1 MFSYKRKYPFSNRTE
16 LLAFLKDNPILVE
29 DPELELAYK
38 NVDKDL
44 EVPTKFLLS
53 FFNLSASVSFVSV
66 SSSV

>member
-44 EVPTKFLLS
+44 EVTTKFLLS
-53 FFNLSASVSFVSV
+53 FL
-66 SSSV
+66 

>member
-1 MFSYKRKYPFSNRTE
+1 MFSYKRKYPFSNRAE

-44 EVPTKFLLS
+44 EVTSKFLLFS
-53 FFNLSASVSFVSV
+53 LIFLLSGSFVSV